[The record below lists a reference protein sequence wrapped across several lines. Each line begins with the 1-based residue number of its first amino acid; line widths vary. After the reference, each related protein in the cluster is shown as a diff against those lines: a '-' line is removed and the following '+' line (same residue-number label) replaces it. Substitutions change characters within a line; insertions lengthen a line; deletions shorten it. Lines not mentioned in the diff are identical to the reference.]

1 MKSNIAALR
10 EKQGLTQRELAL
22 ALGVTEA
29 TIANWEKGRSGL
41 EWIDRI
47 IRLCQHLDCRLEDL
61 IDYSNEPLEDEPSFE
76 ELRAMYRAGKL
87 TPVSP
92 SK

>member
-41 EWIDRI
+41 DWIDRI
-47 IRLCQHLDCRLEDL
+47 IRLCQQLDCRLEDL
-61 IDYSNEPLEDEPSFE
+61 IEYDDESREHEPSFE

-87 TPVSP
+87 KSVSP
-92 SK
+92 AR